1 MNTKGVKNMRTF
13 ILSSFLFVVCTIGLM
28 AAERQPVVEMH
39 ADRTIIYPQ
48 RMELSGEETLM
59 NILEMYPELMVAGF
73 DDLLKGGSPFDSW
86 QLRMDNVAI
95 SGDTRLM
102 LTQIKARNISKI
114 QICDNAGVAK
124 GRTGDGRVIDIN
136 LLQAEEGAHGNV
148 SLQGATDRM
157 LSPSLNMHYGSP
169 STDIWSSV
177 TYKHTDISGQVD
189 NTENLYV
196 QMTNRFSPRDRLLS
210 YITQSSSVSET
221 GTFGNLKHGR
231 SESIMARFRY
241 FHTFNEQGTE
251 LLTVVSWQ
259 HKNNPNDVLNTPQQ
273 TYRRVNSHT
282 NSPLWILELNTP
294 LPVKG
299 LSMMVGYEGDL
310 DVNRYGILQSP
321 VEGKAFDEESTY
333 QLMNNDFYLQLNYL
347 VGPLRL
353 TVGDRVMFYHYQ
365 QKGYVDNWSKNS
377 TRNNF
382 HASIIVKADC
392 RHQLQAAYFR
402 KFRNPSA
409 MGVFPELWPNTAGA
423 LMGGNPL
430 LDETKI
436 NQYKLAYNYGTRR
449 TNISLTGS
457 IYNTSGDEDYWTING
472 AFYQRLGILSLTG
485 GFDVCQL
492 KTSGAPNTTFADIR
506 LSPTLNIP
514 YQWQVASHLVWY
526 SKDAPRR
533 AMMDNTAFYA
543 SVQLS
548 KRILRHW
555 DLQIQWHDIF
565 YSKWAACLAG
575 VMYRF

>member
-59 NILEMYPELMVAGF
+59 DILEMYPELMVAGF

-136 LLQAEEGAHGNV
+136 LLQAEEGAHGYA
-148 SLQGATDRM
+148 SLQGATDHM

-210 YITQSSSVSET
+210 YITQSSSVSDAE
-221 GTFGNLKHGR
+221 TFGNLKHGR

-310 DVNRYGILQSP
+310 DVNRYGIQQSP

-382 HASIIVKADC
+382 HASIIVKAAC

-409 MGVFPELWPNTAGA
+409 MGVFPELWQF
-423 LMGGNPL
+423 
-430 LDETKI
+430 I
-436 NQYKLAYNYGTRR
+436 
-449 TNISLTGS
+449 
-457 IYNTSGDEDYWTING
+457 
-472 AFYQRLGILSLTG
+472 
-485 GFDVCQL
+485 
-492 KTSGAPNTTFADIR
+492 
-506 LSPTLNIP
+506 
-514 YQWQVASHLVWY
+514 
-526 SKDAPRR
+526 
-533 AMMDNTAFYA
+533 
-543 SVQLS
+543 
-548 KRILRHW
+548 
-555 DLQIQWHDIF
+555 DLI
-565 YSKWAACLAG
+565 CLARCIFSCKTAPVESGGLPARPRIVCNREISVLVVSASDFMHIGLVLACKCFEHTVLHHVCKNADFIG
-575 VMYRF
+575 VICDGIEVVQPHDFRIVGCQDFNVRAVHQFTPVEGNESLFAVICDLDFHSFVFE